1 MLYLCCVK
9 IFVFMQ
15 KIGIY
20 CASSNE
26 MDPKYYEAARQ
37 LGEWMGREG
46 KTLVYG
52 GIGCG
57 LMEAVAQAV
66 KKNGGTVYGVVP
78 KGLKLKTG
86 PSDAIDVTLWCDD
99 LTDRKTWLVQES
111 DVLVVLPGSVGTLD
125 EAFTTMAGC
134 MVGMHT
140 KRTIFWNIDGYYD
153 GLFAWLDELKGRG
166 VVGKPWEAMM
176 SRVETIDELVELL
189 K

>member
-1 MLYLCCVK
+1 
-9 IFVFMQ
+9 MQ

-20 CASSNE
+20 CASSDGME
-26 MDPKYYEAARQ
+26 PKYYDEARR

-52 GIGCG
+52 GIACG
-57 LMEAVAQAV
+57 LMETVAQAV
-66 KKNGGTVYGVVP
+66 KKNGGKVYGVVP

-140 KRTIFWNIDGYYD
+140 KQTIFWNIDGFYD
-153 GLFAWLDELKGRG
+153 GLFAWLDGLVEKG
-166 VVGKPWEAMM
+166 VVGKPWETMM
-176 SRVETIDELVELL
+176 SRVKTLDELTELL
-189 K
+189 R

>member
-1 MLYLCCVK
+1 
-9 IFVFMQ
+9 MQ

-20 CASSNE
+20 CASSDAME
-26 MDPKYYEAARQ
+26 PKFYDEARQ

-57 LMEAVAQAV
+57 LMEAVAQGV
-66 KKNGGTVYGVVP
+66 KSAGGTVYGVVP
-78 KGLKLKTG
+78 KSLTLKTG

-125 EAFTTMAGC
+125 EAFSTMAGC

-140 KRTIFWNIDGYYD
+140 KHTIFWNIDGFYD
-153 GLFAWLDELKGRG
+153 GLFAWLDSLKGRG
-166 VVGKPWEAMM
+166 VVGCPWESMM
-176 SRVETIDELVELL
+176 TRVETFEELTALL
-189 K
+189 RT